1 MVREVP
7 GLHNYVLSKI
17 TKKGPTYETKSRQN
31 ENETSFLEIVDQ
43 DNPPFKPFSC
53 MWIKQG
59 ARLGQ

>member
-53 MWIKQG
+53 M
-59 ARLGQ
+59 